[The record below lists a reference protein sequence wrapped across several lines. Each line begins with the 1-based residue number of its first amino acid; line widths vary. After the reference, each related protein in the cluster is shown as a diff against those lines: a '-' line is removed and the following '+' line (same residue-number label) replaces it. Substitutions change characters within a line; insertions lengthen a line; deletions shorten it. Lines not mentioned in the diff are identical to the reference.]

1 MISRAIAAFLGG
13 FTLLNLLGNLI
24 APGFDA
30 NLWWID
36 LHHLP
41 KPLAYALLLFS
52 AVVLLAYACR
62 PTLTGHR
69 KAATIAVVTL
79 LAAVTFTDAI
89 RFYILLSRHIVTTSV
104 PIPFSLL
111 ICIALITVAWRAAR
125 PSRSSPHR
133 PRLVFASALATCFIG
148 FPLAQMFFFGHTDYR
163 RHADAIVVFGARAY
177 ADGTPSGVLADRV
190 RTGCR
195 LYLDGMA
202 DTLVFSGG
210 PGDGAIDEPQCMR
223 RMALAMGVPD
233 SAIRLDH
240 AGVNTDATVRNTT
253 SFFRDEHIRRVMA
266 VSHSYHLPRIKMSYR
281 QAGWEVYTVPAKE
294 NYRLPGR
301 RYLLL
306 RETVTLWAYYL
317 HPLRTSQPSVG

>member
-1 MISRAIAAFLGG
+1 MFSRAIAAFLGG
-13 FTLLNLLGNLI
+13 FTLLNLLGNLL

-30 NLWWID
+30 SLWWID

-41 KPLAYALLLFS
+41 KPFAYALLLLS
-52 AVVLLAYACR
+52 AVALLAFGCR
-62 PTLTGHR
+62 PVLSGRRKHATLVL
-69 KAATIAVVTL
+69 ISL
-79 LAAVTFTDAI
+79 LAAVTFSDAV
-89 RFYILLSRHIVTTSV
+89 RFYVLLSRHVIATDV

-111 ICIALITVAWRAAR
+111 VYMALIAVAWRAAR
-125 PSRSSPHR
+125 PSRSAPSR
-133 PRLVFASALATCFIG
+133 PRLTFAGALAACLVG

-163 RHADAIVVFGARAY
+163 RHADAIVVLGARAH
-177 ADGTPSGVLADRV
+177 ADGSPSGVLADRV

-195 LYLDGMA
+195 LYLDGTA

-233 SAIRLDH
+233 SAIRLDPQ
-240 AGVNTDATVRNTT
+240 GVNTDATVRNTT
-253 SFFRDEHIRRVMA
+253 SLFREAHIHRVVA

-281 QAGWEVYTVPAKE
+281 RAGWEVYTVPAKE

-301 RYLLL
+301 RYLLF
-306 RETVTLWAYYL
+306 RETVALWAYYL
-317 HPLRTSQPSVG
+317 HPLKAPRSIS